1 MKCGL
6 CLKIWNRSFVCVIQL
21 LNTEY
26 CDLVLKPI
34 LEISNMLV
42 FKYCKIN
49 QSTKQYLHGACSGLV
64 KRGRS
69 DSLPWHYVTM
79 SLCHYGALEGIT
91 VTVLLTHQPNT
102 EPSLKIYRLR
112 EVVFFFI
119 T

>member
-42 FKYCKIN
+42 FKYFKIN
-49 QSTKQYLHGACSGLV
+49 QSTKQYLHDASSGLV
-64 KRGRS
+64 NKGRS
-69 DSLPWHYVTM
+69 DSLPSPGTM
-79 SLCHYGALEGIT
+79 SLCHY
-91 VTVLLTHQPNT
+91 VTMELWKL
-102 EPSLKIYRLR
+102 SLSLSPTYQTLIS
-112 EVVFFFI
+112 V
-119 T
+119 